1 MYPFQNAYIRKMYL
15 AIDLGWEYL
24 VLVAVG
30 FAAGFINTLAGGG
43 SLLTLPMLIFLG
55 LPSAVANGT
64 NRIAILIQTFFATAG
79 FKSKGVSTFPFNIY
93 LGISAML
100 GAFLGAKIAVDI
112 QGEIFNKILAV
123 IMIVVVALMVFK
135 PKLEAD
141 FQKERL
147 TGYHLWVA
155 IFAFFF
161 IGIYGGFINAGIGF
175 IIMLFLHYFNKMSLI
190 RVNATK
196 VSLVFVYTIGALIMF
211 ALNDKIDWMVGLI
224 LAIGNAS
231 GAWVGSRWS
240 VKKGDGVIKAAMVI
254 MVCLMSLKLWFF

>member
-1 MYPFQNAYIRKMYL
+1 MLLFKTNSI
-15 AIDLGWEYL
+15 
-24 VLVAVG
+24 G
-30 FAAGFINTLAGGG
+30 FG
-43 SLLTLPMLIFLG
+43 
-55 LPSAVANGT
+55 
-64 NRIAILIQTFFATAG
+64 
-79 FKSKGVSTFPFNIY
+79 IY
-93 LGISAML
+93 LSCVVMKSNSVISVKL
-100 GAFLGAKIAVDI
+100 IA
-112 QGEIFNKILAV
+112 N
-123 IMIVVVALMVFK
+123 
-135 PKLEAD
+135 
-141 FQKERL
+141 
-147 TGYHLWVA
+147 LWVA

-196 VSLVFVYTIGALIMF
+196 VSLVFVYTIGAVIMF